1 MLDLPIETKSRIL
14 EAHLELIKIFF
25 EANDLKDVYIN
36 VYKETYFD
44 GTENEETYRMLSF
57 SFYQETE
64 TAEKITYMA
73 MRHAGFLN
81 MLYDY
86 LLKCNLN
93 IFDIEPDP
101 ERDKNVKEQARRTK
115 KLEEEQQE
123 RKRNLDK
130 DFEEHMKKI
139 GLR

>member
-25 EANDLKDVYIN
+25 EANDLKDVYVN

-44 GTENEETYRMLSF
+44 GTEDEETYRMLSF

-81 MLYDY
+81 MIYDY
-86 LLKCNLN
+86 LLKCNVS
-93 IFDIEPDP
+93 DIVPNP
-101 ERDKNVKEQARRTK
+101 EKDQRIKEQHRRSK
-115 KLEEEQQE
+115 KLEEEQKE
-123 RKRNLDK
+123 RKKNLDK